1 MVECFKFGLMGY
13 PSRNIQDFVAECD
26 LNYADL
32 TQEVSVEKNFSM
44 WPRDCFCSI
53 LLKNRTAFCPCLK
66 SLSQT
71 KVKRIRLNAL
81 RKEVSKSLVETLISG

>member
-1 MVECFKFGLMGY
+1 VVECFKFGLMGY

-44 WPRDCFCSI
+44 WPRDCFVV
-53 LLKNRTAFCPCLK
+53 FW
-66 SLSQT
+66 
-71 KVKRIRLNAL
+71 
-81 RKEVSKSLVETLISG
+81 